1 MPMRGLTLH
10 TLLAAAALAAHAAPL
25 RADPAPE
32 RHHVIVVL
40 DRSGSMDDYGLA
52 ALERAVRVRL
62 RQACFTPGWNRGL
75 PDRALLD
82 PASGDVLSVVSFG
95 LERGARDF
103 ERFIQVE
110 DGGLTYGMLRRAD
123 APGDTFEDLWR
134 AIERYGPGGFFS
146 GHLSGISLALPLALE
161 YEGRHGAAADRP
173 VHRTFMLLVTDDRY
187 NGPGTLGLELDE
199 LARTPLAGAVDEV
212 STRAGGVY
220 GLYEFKPRRVE
231 GGAIRLKLFEVVPR
245 HSFEVGSLWIFNNE
259 AFEFRRVAGGFR
271 SDFPIRRQKDLQP
284 GLAPLRTQ
292 RIEALLLDG
301 GRVIDRRRILAG
313 QAAPSV
319 RFALPLDARAES
331 LSVRLRFWVRQA
343 DGVYGMRLYDPDG
356 PDPVERAA
364 LTVTVPVRLQPPA
377 LVLGVIPVGPVTRT
391 LAAIVGV
398 HEDGAVARLWNFV
411 ILAAAVL
418 AAVATVFSWA
428 LRASTITSGRELVNV
443 RMEQAR

>member
-1 MPMRGLTLH
+1 MRGRTLH

-40 DRSGSMDDYGLA
+40 DRSGSMDDYGPA

-62 RQACFTPGWNRGL
+62 REACFAPGWDGDM
-75 PDRALLD
+75 PGRALLD

-103 ERFIQVE
+103 TRFIQVD
-110 DGGLTYGMLRRAD
+110 DGRVPYGMLRRAD
-123 APGDTFEDLWR
+123 APGDTFEALWR
-134 AIERYGPGGFFS
+134 AIERHGPGGFFS

-161 YEGRHGAAADRP
+161 YEGRNGATAARP

-187 NGPGTLGLELDE
+187 NGPGTLSLELDE
-199 LARTPLAGAVDEV
+199 LARTPLAGAVEEV
-212 STRAGGVY
+212 STRVGGVH
-220 GLYEFKPRRVE
+220 GLYELKPRRAE
-231 GGAIRLKLFEVVPR
+231 GGAIRLKLYEVVPR
-245 HSFEVGSLWIFNNE
+245 HSFDVGSLWRFNNE

-271 SDFPIRRQKDLQP
+271 SDFPIRREQDLP
-284 GLAPLRTQ
+284 PSLAPLRTQ

-301 GRVIDRRRILAG
+301 GTVIDRRRIPAG

-319 RFALPLDARAES
+319 RFSLPLNVRAES

-377 LVLGVIPVGPVTRT
+377 LILGVMPVGPVTRG
-391 LAAIVGV
+391 LAAGVGV
-398 HEDGAVARLWNFV
+398 HDDAAVARLWNFV
-411 ILAAAVL
+411 VLALAVL
-418 AAVATVFSWA
+418 AAVVAVFSWA
-428 LRASTITSGRELVNV
+428 LRVSTITSGRELVNV